1 MHGSHRIVTENTL
14 FAMPE
19 ASTSF
24 FLPSLLDCFG
34 VYLALT
40 GTQIQWGDCLNLG
53 LATHTV
59 LEVEFMKP
67 NYERRC
73 VMSACFSTHTF
84 LKII

>member
-34 VYLALT
+34 VYLAFDWHTDTMGRFFLT
-40 GTQIQWGDCLNLG
+40 IFGTIP
-53 LATHTV
+53 V
-59 LEVEFMKP
+59 LFQ
-67 NYERRC
+67 
-73 VMSACFSTHTF
+73 
-84 LKII
+84 L